1 VEEDVGGAAITGSH
15 GVGLISSP
23 CHSVDYVSV
32 VQIPVAVVKM
42 IPADFGSVFC
52 PAVAQH

>member
-1 VEEDVGGAAITGSH
+1 MEEDVGGAAITGSH